1 MRKRTNILLYFG
13 VALALLTGCDQ
24 ETTIVPPPCG
34 EDAVEVSLSA
44 SVSTIET
51 TITRSGII
59 TGTEL
64 AERESVGVFGL
75 TEQEGSFATPYLD
88 NLQYLYT
95 GPSGA
100 LTPNGSA
107 TVNYPPGQ
115 DKLYLYAYYPY
126 TPDALTDAGGNA
138 YIPVTGT
145 QAGNEVATD
154 YLYTGA
160 VTGSKALA
168 AAGNYRIAL
177 QLKHA
182 MSILRFNIYT
192 DTPEYTA
199 ESHPILN
206 KISFTT
212 REGQEGTMNVRTG
225 VITSNNGNNQTPMTL
240 DYTKERP
247 GIIAYGTPIIKDY
260 LLLPYENADN
270 SAIRK
275 LTLNVSMPDG
285 EAKDIVVFDEADN
298 DVNQKQVIVR
308 LKAGYITTINIK
320 YTQSMAAKANIDTW
334 QGGDEH
340 TFE

>member
-34 EDAVEVSLSA
+34 EDTVEVNLSA

-51 TITRSGII
+51 TITRNGII

-64 AERESVGVFGL
+64 AERESIGVFGL
-75 TEQEGSFATPYLD
+75 TEQEGSFAAPYLN
-88 NLQYLYT
+88 NLEYLYT

-100 LTPNGSA
+100 LTLNGSA
-107 TVNYPPGQ
+107 AINYPPGQ

-126 TPDALTDAGGNA
+126 TSAASTDASGNA
-138 YIPVTGT
+138 SIPVSGT
-145 QAGNEVATD
+145 QTGNEVATD
-154 YLYTGA
+154 YLYTGTA
-160 VTGSKALA
+160 TGSKALA
-168 AAGNYRIAL
+168 AAGNYRISL

-192 DTPEYTA
+192 DTPEYTV
-199 ESHPILN
+199 ESHPTLN
-206 KISFTT
+206 SISFTT
-212 REGQEGTMNVRTG
+212 REGQEGTMDIRTG
-225 VITSNNGNNQTPMTL
+225 TITSGNSNNRTPVTL
-240 DYTKERP
+240 DYTQESP

-260 LLLPYENADN
+260 LLFPYEDANN
-270 SAIRK
+270 SAIRTVK
-275 LTLNVSMPDG
+275 LNVSTPDG
-285 EAKDIVVFDEADN
+285 TTKDIVVFDEADN
-298 DVNQKQVIVR
+298 DVNQKQVIVK

-320 YTQSMAAKANIDTW
+320 YTQSMAAKAGIDTW
-334 QGGDEH
+334 QSGDEH